1 MNYKLQYSEW
11 DMVGADMSSKTTAIL
26 QGWQLQYLSIHMSSL
41 WVQFPYRRCSTGD
54 RQRVSAKHIIMVVV
68 MRTNINIDCGQLS
81 EWFKELVL
89 KTNVQK
95 CTKGSNPLLSATWRG
110 GRVAYYTS
118 LLRKSGDILPPW
130 VQIPPSPP
138 INMVLQL
145 RWIEQWFPK
154 PCVGSSSLSRTTIG
168 LLDNLP

>member
-1 MNYKLQYSEW
+1 
-11 DMVGADMSSKTTAIL
+11 MVGADMSSKTTAIL

-95 CTKGSNPLLSATWRG
+95 CTKGSNPLLSAKIWRD

-130 VQIPPSPP
+130 VQIPLSPP
-138 INMVLQL
+138 DMTLQL

-154 PCVGSSSLSRTTIG
+154 PCVGSSSLSRVTKGYQIIY
-168 LLDNLP
+168 LDVV